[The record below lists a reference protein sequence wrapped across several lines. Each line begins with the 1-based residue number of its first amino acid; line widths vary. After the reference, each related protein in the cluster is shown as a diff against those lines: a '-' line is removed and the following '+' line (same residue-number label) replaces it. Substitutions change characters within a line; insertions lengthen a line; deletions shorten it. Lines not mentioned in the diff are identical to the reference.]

1 MDPDGRYRQCQSLA
15 RRRQATAANGM
26 AVNAFA
32 TGLDHPRTVY
42 VLPNGD
48 VLVAES
54 NAPPKPDSGFS
65 IKGFIYGLAQSRA
78 GAGVPSAN
86 RIMLLRDADGD
97 GVAETRST
105 FISNLNSPFG
115 MVLVGE
121 DFYVANADA
130 IVKFPYREGDTKISA
145 PGVKLADLPAGPLNH
160 HWTKDLTASPD
171 GTKLYA
177 TVGSNSNIGENGM
190 EAEKDRAAVLEVD
203 RASGQWR
210 VFASGLRNPNGPAWN
225 PKTGEL
231 WVVVNERD
239 ELGNDLVPDYMTSV
253 KDGAFY
259 GWPYS
264 YFGDRVDTRVEPR
277 RPDMV
282 QKAMCSGLCA
292 RRAYCLARVG
302 VQHRQSVSAG
312 NGRRRVHRP
321 ARLVESQAAR
331 RLQGDLRSLQGRQ
344 AFGCAAGR
352 ADRLP
357 QRQGRSAGP
366 PRRRAA
372 RQAGRI
378 AGRRRR
384 RQHDLARDAGGEIG
398 VAVMTTAVIASAA
411 KQSICPVLKRG
422 LLRSARNDGRYTR
435 KCLLSF
441 NPCAW

>member
-1 MDPDGRYRQCQSLA
+1 MSSRSLLVA
-15 RRRQATAANGM
+15 AAAAVTLAGCGQTAHLPVTAGM
-26 AVNAFA
+26 GPNPALPPPSKSLIPTVNIAPAKGWPAGVKPVAAPGTTVNAFA
-32 TGLDHPRTVY
+32 GGLEHPRWLY

-54 NAPPKPDSGFS
+54 NAPPKPDDGKG
-65 IKGFIYGLAQSRA
+65 IKGFIYKQAQSWA

-86 RIMLLRDADGD
+86 RITLLRDADGD

-105 FISNLNSPFG
+105 FLSGLNSPFG

-121 DFYVANADA
+121 DFYVANTDA
-130 IVKFPYREGDTKISA
+130 IMKFPYREGDTKISA
-145 PGVKLADLPAGPLNH
+145 PGVKLADLPAGTLNH

-177 TVGSNSNIGENGM
+177 TVGSNSNVGENGM

-231 WVVVNERD
+231 WVVVNEGD

-277 RPDMV
+277 RPDLV
-282 QKAMCSGLCA
+282 QKAMAPDYALAAPTASLGLA
-292 RRAYCLARVG
+292 FNTPNLFP
-302 VQHRQSVSAG
+302 
-312 NGRRRVHRP
+312 P
-321 ARLVESQAAR
+321 AME
-331 RLQGDLRSLQGRQ
+331 G
-344 AFGCAAGR
+344 
-352 ADRLP
+352 
-357 QRQGRSAGP
+357 
-366 PRRRAA
+366 
-372 RQAGRI
+372 
-378 AGRRRR
+378 
-384 RQHDLARDAGGEIG
+384 
-398 VAVMTTAVIASAA
+398 
-411 KQSICPVLKRG
+411 
-422 LLRSARNDGRYTR
+422 
-435 KCLLSF
+435 
-441 NPCAW
+441 